1 MKPETPEQSIG
12 KGYKYL
18 AAGLRF
24 AGGTVLFLLAG
35 LWLDRKLGT
44 SPLLTLVG
52 ALLGAF
58 LGGLSMYRELMADKA
73 NRPTW
78 RGRGSGSGKR
88 EAGSDP
94 E

>member
-1 MKPETPEQSIG
+1 MAEETPEQAMG

-24 AGGTVLFLLAG
+24 AGGTVLFLLVG
-35 LWLDRKLGT
+35 LWLDGKLG
-44 SPLLTLVG
+44 SQPFLTVLG
-52 ALLGAF
+52 ALLGAG
-58 LGGLSMYRELMADKA
+58 LGGFSMYRELTSDRA

-78 RGRGSGSGKR
+78 HEKHHK
-88 EAGSDP
+88 P

>member
-1 MKPETPEQSIG
+1 MTRAPSP
-12 KGYKYL
+12 
-18 AAGLRF
+18 
-24 AGGTVLFLLAG
+24 VLFLLAG

-58 LGGLSMYRELMADKA
+58 LVGLSMYRELMADKA

-78 RGRGSGSGKR
+78 KGRHRGGER
-88 EAGSDP
+88 
-94 E
+94 

>member
-1 MKPETPEQSIG
+1 MEPESPEQAMG

-18 AAGLRF
+18 AAGIRF
-24 AGGTVLFLLAG
+24 AGGTVVFLLAG
-35 LWLDRKLGT
+35 LWLDRRLGT
-44 SPLLTLVG
+44 SPLLTLFG

-78 RGRGSGSGKR
+78 RGRGKGEGGRGSGT
-88 EAGSDP
+88 A
-94 E
+94 

>member
-1 MKPETPEQSIG
+1 MAPETPEQSIG

-78 RGRGSGSGKR
+78 RRKNGER
-88 EAGSDP
+88 
-94 E
+94 